1 MAIWLF
7 FFITNQI
14 QQGGM
19 PTLNLFNF
27 YMDYQTVKLRDCWT
41 ACKVGDY
48 AIVPLMH
55 AEDLVLL

>member
-1 MAIWLF
+1 
-7 FFITNQI
+7 
-14 QQGGM
+14 M